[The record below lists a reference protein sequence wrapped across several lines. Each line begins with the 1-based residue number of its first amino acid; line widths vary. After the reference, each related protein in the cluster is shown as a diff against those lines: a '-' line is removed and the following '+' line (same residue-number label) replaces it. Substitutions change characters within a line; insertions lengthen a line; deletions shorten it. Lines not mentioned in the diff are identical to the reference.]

1 MIVLKRAM
9 MRPGNDTDAIMARY
23 YLLKGNYRSVIGRTK
38 VSAADTCKLRAE
50 VTAAILAALHR

>member
-23 YLLKGNYRSVIGRTK
+23 YLLKGNYRGVIGRTK
-38 VSAADTCKLRAE
+38 VSAADTHKLRDEAI
-50 VTAAILAALHR
+50 AAILAAMGR